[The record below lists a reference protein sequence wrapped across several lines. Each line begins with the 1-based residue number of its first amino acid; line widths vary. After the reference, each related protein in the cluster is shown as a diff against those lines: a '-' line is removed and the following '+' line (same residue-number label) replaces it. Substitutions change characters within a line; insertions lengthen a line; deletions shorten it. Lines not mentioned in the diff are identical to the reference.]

1 MELVRDEARPPA
13 RYKEMDPSCHIVR
26 CECNVIRKEKG
37 AQSPKTFLQISGV
50 TSSCASLHDSLCIY
64 KVPIIG
70 SNVDQDEDVREGD
83 TM

>member
-1 MELVRDEARPPA
+1 MELVRDKARPPA

-26 CECNVIRKEKG
+26 CECNVIKKEKG
-37 AQSPKTFLQISGV
+37 GQSPETFLQISGV
-50 TSSCASLHDSLCIY
+50 TSSCARLHDSLCTY